1 MGAAARSW
9 DHPRWSYDETRS
21 AAARRSAARLAERN
35 TATPA
40 RPQPHA
46 RRETGSGREKTY
58 PKMHG
63 IPAVESAPS
72 QRPVLQVVRR
82 PRVRFGPIV
91 LLVAIL
97 GVALLAPVGVNLAVV
112 RSQFEVAQLQQRM
125 DDLIAERSALK
136 AEHAGL
142 SSTQR
147 VKETADRLGMVTP
160 PEVGFIDLGGR
171 VATDIGTP
179 AVSAVALAGDNVGD
193 GLVVALASREADAGR

>member
-1 MGAAARSW
+1 
-9 DHPRWSYDETRS
+9 
-21 AAARRSAARLAERN
+21 
-35 TATPA
+35 
-40 RPQPHA
+40 
-46 RRETGSGREKTY
+46 
-58 PKMHG
+58 
-63 IPAVESAPS
+63 
-72 QRPVLQVVRR
+72 
-82 PRVRFGPIV
+82 
-91 LLVAIL
+91 
-97 GVALLAPVGVNLAVV
+97 
-112 RSQFEVAQLQQRM
+112 M